1 MLLSVPRSWNLSRAK
16 LVLLVFLLG
25 LLLVGAMPHYLTQ
38 KWPWKAPPPVA
49 HLAELRAIRKVGL
62 PIANWKTT
70 KGAPLEL
77 GDHKW
82 YQQAI
87 AKGAQTATVLLLPQ
101 GGPTQQP
108 QVEWND
114 IQSIQRWQRDS
125 DKTLAIA
132 YGWSS
137 TNAPTNAAA
146 FSPRIFRAWTNTH
159 TYAVIQWYAQSNG
172 GSAIPSRWYLA
183 DRIAQWQRQR
193 IPWVAV
199 SVQMPMEPL
208 DDLRKYEA
216 GAIALAQDIQ
226 SSLQQ
231 RIFQPAAP

>member
-1 MLLSVPRSWNLSRAK
+1 MLLSIPRSWHLSRAK
-16 LVLLVFLLG
+16 LVLLVFLIG
-25 LLLVGAMPHYLTQ
+25 LLSVGALPHYLNQ
-38 KWPWKAPPPVA
+38 QWPWKAPPPVA
-49 HLAELRAIRKVGL
+49 HLKELRAIRQQGV
-62 PIANWKTT
+62 PIANWETT
-70 KGAPLEL
+70 QGKALEL
-77 GDHKW
+77 GEHHW

-87 AKGAQTATVLLLPQ
+87 AKGPASATVLLLPQ

-125 DKTLAIA
+125 DQTLTITPAGTPIF
-132 YGWSS
+132 
-137 TNAPTNAAA
+137 T
-146 FSPRIFRAWTNTH
+146 PRFFRAWTPTH

-172 GSAIPSRWYLA
+172 GSAIPSRWYIA
-183 DRIAQWQRQR
+183 DRLAQWRRQR
-193 IPWVAV
+193 VPWVAV

-208 DDLRKYEA
+208 DDLSKYET

-231 RIFQPAAP
+231 RIFQAAAP

>member
-125 DKTLAIA
+125 DKTLTIA

>member
-70 KGAPLEL
+70 QGKPLEL
-77 GDHKW
+77 GEHKW

-87 AKGAQTATVLLLPQ
+87 AKGSQSATVLLLPQ

-125 DKTLAIA
+125 DKTLTIA
-132 YGWSS
+132 
-137 TNAPTNAAA
+137 PPNAAA
-146 FSPRIFRAWTNTH
+146 FSPRLSRAWTPTH

-193 IPWVAV
+193 VPWVAV

-208 DDLRKYEA
+208 DDLSKYEA

>member
-25 LLLVGAMPHYLTQ
+25 LLMVGAVPHYLTQ

-62 PIANWKTT
+62 PIAHWKTT
-70 KGAPLEL
+70 KGSPLKL
-77 GDHKW
+77 GEHQW
-82 YQQAI
+82 YEQTI
-87 AKGAQTATVLLLPQ
+87 GKGNQTAHLLLLPQ

-125 DKTLAIA
+125 DKTLTIA
-132 YGWSS
+132 PAGIPAFTPHLFRAWSS
-137 TNAPTNAAA
+137 T
-146 FSPRIFRAWTNTH
+146 R

-172 GSAIPSRWYLA
+172 GSASPSRWYVA

-208 DDLRKYEA
+208 DDLSKYES

-226 SSLQQ
+226 SSLRA

>member
-25 LLLVGAMPHYLTQ
+25 LLLIGAVPHYLTQ

-49 HLAELRAIRKVGL
+49 QLTALRAIRKVGL
-62 PIANWKTT
+62 PINHWKTT
-70 KGAPLEL
+70 EGKPLEL
-77 GDHKW
+77 GEHKW
-82 YQQAI
+82 YEQRI
-87 AKGAQTATVLLLPQ
+87 AKGPQSARLLLLPQ

-125 DKTLAIA
+125 DKTLTI
-132 YGWSS
+132 
-137 TNAPTNAAA
+137 APTNAAA
-146 FSPRIFRAWTNTH
+146 FSPRLFRAWTPTH

-172 GSAIPSRWYLA
+172 GSAIPSRWYVA

-208 DDLRKYEA
+208 DDLSKYEA
-216 GAIALAQDIQ
+216 GAIAVAQDIQ
-226 SSLQQ
+226 SSLRE